1 MNLLNY
7 IDILHSELETLN
19 KKQLIELLTQT
30 SKDLPESKRD
40 NLLNKIENLKE
51 PQIQEAQL
59 WPQEMR
65 DRYNEIK
72 EILNK
77 INSGEIDIQR
87 KDIEDG
93 FEYYSYNDWEDD
105 FPTYLD
111 DKKFIEAFEQ
121 LKDFLKECINK
132 AYYYRGYKLGL
143 KILSLKVDYVT
154 SCGDVDTESLTELL
168 KQDDELNFDFD
179 SILLNTLIGAFLKN
193 KNNIDRSK
201 SIYKVYL
208 NANTVSVSLEDLFQ
222 NLNIGTE
229 EFKTFLKAFIVFIK
243 KQSGTIADELINEA
257 LSLSEN
263 YDEYLELALNTLNS
277 SPIIFADFINNK
289 VHNFEEKYNLI
300 LKALDL
306 IEEPNLFGSD
316 LARFNLSLIFD
327 QEISSK
333 PSEVVDKLL
342 FDMFRFNPN
351 IVNFLIAYCDTSNS
365 EKMKERLEKFINDSK
380 SEDIKKYLIF
390 YQFFLGKFNI
400 VLNDINLSDIEYDKF
415 QLYLC
420 LSCLFL
426 FYLSQDPEHKENS
439 LIILNLLCDR
449 SCLFSL
455 INQCGFR
462 MNYSETLIS
471 DMVNGLDRWR
481 QKQKLITPD
490 FADKILVKI
499 KPVIMKEIQS
509 ILDNHERSQYEEAAI
524 LLKAYAEVLYQQGLT
539 NSVDET
545 IDKYREPYKRYSS
558 FLRELKKLGYRS

>member
-7 IDILHSELETLN
+7 VDILHSELETLN

-201 SIYKVYL
+201 S
-208 NANTVSVSLEDLFQ
+208 
-222 NLNIGTE
+222 
-229 EFKTFLKAFIVFIK
+229 
-243 KQSGTIADELINEA
+243 
-257 LSLSEN
+257 
-263 YDEYLELALNTLNS
+263 
-277 SPIIFADFINNK
+277 
-289 VHNFEEKYNLI
+289 
-300 LKALDL
+300 
-306 IEEPNLFGSD
+306 
-316 LARFNLSLIFD
+316 
-327 QEISSK
+327 
-333 PSEVVDKLL
+333 
-342 FDMFRFNPN
+342 
-351 IVNFLIAYCDTSNS
+351 
-365 EKMKERLEKFINDSK
+365 
-380 SEDIKKYLIF
+380 
-390 YQFFLGKFNI
+390 
-400 VLNDINLSDIEYDKF
+400 
-415 QLYLC
+415 
-420 LSCLFL
+420 
-426 FYLSQDPEHKENS
+426 
-439 LIILNLLCDR
+439 
-449 SCLFSL
+449 
-455 INQCGFR
+455 
-462 MNYSETLIS
+462 
-471 DMVNGLDRWR
+471 
-481 QKQKLITPD
+481 
-490 FADKILVKI
+490 
-499 KPVIMKEIQS
+499 
-509 ILDNHERSQYEEAAI
+509 
-524 LLKAYAEVLYQQGLT
+524 
-539 NSVDET
+539 
-545 IDKYREPYKRYSS
+545 
-558 FLRELKKLGYRS
+558 